1 MRVHLG
7 DLRSMRIFFV
17 AVMLL
22 ALSVTWSL
30 AQDGC
35 AQCPNL
41 SPADAWSELES
52 GNARFTTGKLKPRA
66 DACRIAC
73 TKDSQKPF
81 GIVLTCAD
89 SRVPPELAFD
99 QRIGD
104 LFVVRVAGNVATD
117 EAVGSIE
124 YAIEHLKSPKIVVVL
139 GHEKCGAVDAA
150 LARKPAGD
158 LVPSILNRIFPA
170 LTGATDLADAVQR
183 NVRLQA
189 KLMQTYSPV
198 IHHAVTEEHLVLQ
211 GAYYSVTTGKI
222 TKVAP

>member
-198 IHHAVTEEHLVLQ
+198 IHHAVAEEHLVLQ
-211 GAYYSVTTGKI
+211 GAYYSVSTGKI
-222 TKVAP
+222 TKVNP